1 MFYIRFRPASYRAGT
16 LAYMKAVSLAAGES
30 KDFVFNYK
38 PSTTLAN
45 GAYLLYMEYRP
56 QGTKSGEEI
65 TVRGENTKVI
75 YLGITAGIDDV
86 NTTGASAADFT
97 IDGRN
102 IYFGDIKNIRNIAV
116 YSISGAKVFSTSA
129 VSSTVSLP
137 LANGIYVLRV
147 ATVDGTVTKK
157 IVLK

>member
-1 MFYIRFRPASYRAGT
+1 
-16 LAYMKAVSLAAGES
+16 
-30 KDFVFNYK
+30 
-38 PSTTLAN
+38 
-45 GAYLLYMEYRP
+45 MEYRP
-56 QGTKSGEEI
+56 QGKKSGEEI
-65 TVRGENTKVI
+65 TVRGENTKR
-75 YLGITAGIDDV
+75 YLPGHYGRYRRCKYHR
-86 NTTGASAADFT
+86 ASAADFT
-97 IDGRN
+97 FDGRN